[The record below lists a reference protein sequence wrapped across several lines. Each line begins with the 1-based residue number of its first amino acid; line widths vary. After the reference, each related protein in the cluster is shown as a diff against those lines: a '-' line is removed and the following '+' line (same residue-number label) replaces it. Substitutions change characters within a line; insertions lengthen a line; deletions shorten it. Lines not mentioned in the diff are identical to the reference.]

1 MKKTLLWALIS
12 AFTFTVSVQ
21 AADLEKQIVKDAKK
35 EAKALKKQGWQVLPG
50 ALPLERQLE
59 DVYRKQYDRD
69 ELGQSKFI
77 IGVAQPTAGSI
88 DAGRLQA
95 QSLCHVSIAQQCS
108 AQLKGIVELAVA
120 NKQLTPEEAVT
131 VSEVTAKSTELITAR
146 LGRTVPLMECWK
158 KTDSGNVQML
168 VRMGYPTTRALE
180 EAKEVVREQLE
191 EELKDL
197 SEKLER
203 ISFK

>member
-50 ALPLERQLE
+50 ALPLQRQLE

-69 ELGQSKFI
+69 ELGQPKFI

-88 DAGRLQA
+88 DAARMQA
-95 QSLCHVSIAQQCS
+95 QALCHVDIAQKCS
-108 AQLKGIVELAVA
+108 VQLQAIIQVAAA
-120 NKQLTPEEAVT
+120 NKQITPEEAVT
-131 VSEVTAKSTELITAR
+131 ISEMTAKSKELISAR
-146 LGRTVPLMECWK
+146 IGRTINLVECWK
-158 KTDSGNVQML
+158 KTDSGNVQLL
-168 VRMGYPTTRALE
+168 VRMGYPTTQALE

-191 EELKDL
+191 KELKDL

-203 ISFK
+203 ISVK